1 LSGPA
6 QIQSWPVGRPLPY
19 TRNARICPPAAVE
32 KVARSIEEFGF
43 RVPILVDSGD
53 VIIAGHT
60 RLAAA
65 KQLGL
70 AEVPVIVCADLTD
83 DQVRAL
89 RIADNRLSEETSWDP
104 AVLAGELAELR
115 ELGVDLG
122 VSGFEPDQLAALLA
136 APVIPGLADPDEI
149 PEPPA
154 EPICAAGELWA
165 LGEHRLLCADCTRP
179 EAVELLMG
187 SERAPLMATDP
198 PYLVDYDGGNHPQ
211 SWGQDAHGKALKASG
226 VRSALA
232 RDAAPDH
239 EEATKHWDTY
249 VDHDTS
255 VTFYAGFLRAAL
267 AGALAERP
275 AIYQWFG
282 MMRMEIVCAAWA
294 LNDVKLHQVV
304 LWTKTRPVLG
314 RLWYMWDYEP
324 CAVGWPE
331 GRQPPKRRHPPASA
345 RATWPLGGG
354 MEGEAERPEHPTV
367 KPVELFRRPTEYH
380 TVPGEV
386 VYEPFCGSG
395 TAIIAAEMTGRRCY
409 AIEISAPYCDV
420 AIERWQRFTGL
431 QARRIS

>member
-1 LSGPA
+1 
-6 QIQSWPVGRPLPY
+6 
-19 TRNARICPPAAVE
+19 
-32 KVARSIEEFGF
+32 
-43 RVPILVDSGD
+43 
-53 VIIAGHT
+53 
-60 RLAAA
+60 
-65 KQLGL
+65 
-70 AEVPVIVCADLTD
+70 
-83 DQVRAL
+83 
-89 RIADNRLSEETSWDP
+89 
-104 AVLAGELAELR
+104 
-115 ELGVDLG
+115 
-122 VSGFEPDQLAALLA
+122 
-136 APVIPGLADPDEI
+136 
-149 PEPPA
+149 
-154 EPICAAGELWA
+154 
-165 LGEHRLLCADCTRP
+165 
-179 EAVELLMG
+179 
-187 SERAPLMATDP
+187 
-198 PYLVDYDGGNHPQ
+198 
-211 SWGQDAHGKALKASG
+211 
-226 VRSALA
+226 
-232 RDAAPDH
+232 
-239 EEATKHWDTY
+239 
-249 VDHDTS
+249 
-255 VTFYAGFLRAAL
+255 
-267 AGALAERP
+267 
-275 AIYQWFG
+275 

-314 RLWYMWDYEP
+314 RLWYMRDYEP